1 MPLARYF
8 VYVGSVLLAL
18 LFLADAY
25 LPKLPVVEASDPHL
39 PVIRIYAERRGPGPI
54 VFDTNAIVPTATAVA
69 AANVPPPSP
78 VADTHS
84 TVRDALAQQLP
95 PPDSA
100 KAQPTEPKKVEAKP
114 VSRRKVAKRHT
125 APAPP
130 EYMAARQP
138 QFAWFGPRM
147 W

>member
-25 LPKLPVVEASDPHL
+25 LPKLPVVAASEPHL
-39 PVIRIYAERRGPGPI
+39 PVIRIFAERRGPGPI
-54 VFDTNAIVPTATAVA
+54 VFDTNAVIPAPSAMA
-69 AANVPPPSP
+69 AASVPPPAA
-78 VADTHS
+78 VADATS
-84 TVRDALAQQLP
+84 RVRDAFAQLP
-95 PPDSA
+95 PPETPKVQAAD
-100 KAQPTEPKKVEAKP
+100 PKKLEAKQPPHPP
-114 VSRRKVAKRHT
+114 VRKVARRHT
-125 APAPP
+125 APPQRLAAP
-130 EYMAARQP
+130 QQ